1 MRIEA
6 FTRYNEMTGDAY
18 VMDYT
23 QATAGKRKVCIKEE
37 DPDDIA
43 SFHLIN
49 PRKTTYWA
57 VNFEENPAVLKGSDQ
72 CECMFVSSRASSKGW
87 VCLVELKYC
96 LEKNIERNA
105 GDAFKQLYE
114 TLNKL
119 VELNIVDYKSHR
131 IYLNISI
138 PEHSHRAPFTAFQN
152 TQDDLLECLYTH
164 KVKVLGYNEVL
175 ILNECFIRPPKEEI
189 WNLYVSLNGRSENIK
204 WNHKGKVSAFGIF
217 YYLCA
222 LKLTS

>member
-138 PEHSHRAPFTAFQN
+138 PERSHRAPFTAFQN

-189 WNLYVSLNGRSENIK
+189 
-204 WNHKGKVSAFGIF
+204 
-217 YYLCA
+217 
-222 LKLTS
+222 

>member
-1 MRIEA
+1 
-6 FTRYNEMTGDAY
+6 
-18 VMDYT
+18 
-23 QATAGKRKVCIKEE
+23 
-37 DPDDIA
+37 
-43 SFHLIN
+43 
-49 PRKTTYWA
+49 
-57 VNFEENPAVLKGSDQ
+57 
-72 CECMFVSSRASSKGW
+72 MFVSSRASSKGW

-189 WNLYVSLNGRSENIK
+189 
-204 WNHKGKVSAFGIF
+204 
-217 YYLCA
+217 
-222 LKLTS
+222 

>member
-72 CECMFVSSRASSKGW
+72 CECMFVSSRASSRDGFAW
-87 VCLVELKYC
+87 
-96 LEKNIERNA
+96 
-105 GDAFKQLYE
+105 
-114 TLNKL
+114 LNF
-119 VELNIVDYKSHR
+119 NIVWKR
-131 IYLNISI
+131 
-138 PEHSHRAPFTAFQN
+138 T
-152 TQDDLLECLYTH
+152 
-164 KVKVLGYNEVL
+164 
-175 ILNECFIRPPKEEI
+175 
-189 WNLYVSLNGRSENIK
+189 
-204 WNHKGKVSAFGIF
+204 
-217 YYLCA
+217 
-222 LKLTS
+222 

>member
-72 CECMFVSSRASSKGW
+72 CECMFVSVGQAVRDGFAW
-87 VCLVELKYC
+87 
-96 LEKNIERNA
+96 
-105 GDAFKQLYE
+105 
-114 TLNKL
+114 LN
-119 VELNIVDYKSHR
+119 LNIVWKR
-131 IYLNISI
+131 
-138 PEHSHRAPFTAFQN
+138 T
-152 TQDDLLECLYTH
+152 
-164 KVKVLGYNEVL
+164 
-175 ILNECFIRPPKEEI
+175 
-189 WNLYVSLNGRSENIK
+189 
-204 WNHKGKVSAFGIF
+204 
-217 YYLCA
+217 
-222 LKLTS
+222 

>member
-175 ILNECFIRPPKEEI
+175 ILNECFIRPP
-189 WNLYVSLNGRSENIK
+189 NVSLNGRSENIK

>member
-114 TLNKL
+114 TLN
-119 VELNIVDYKSHR
+119 IPIGHR
-131 IYLNISI
+131 LLLFRI
-138 PEHSHRAPFTAFQN
+138 PKMICWN
-152 TQDDLLECLYTH
+152 VYI
-164 KVKVLGYNEVL
+164 L
-175 ILNECFIRPPKEEI
+175 IR
-189 WNLYVSLNGRSENIK
+189 
-204 WNHKGKVSAFGIF
+204 
-217 YYLCA
+217 
-222 LKLTS
+222 LKYWDIMKF

>member
-119 VELNIVDYKSHR
+119 VELNIVDAEFN
-131 IYLNISI
+131 LQMQ
-138 PEHSHRAPFTAFQN
+138 QN
-152 TQDDLLECLYTH
+152 SD
-164 KVKVLGYNEVL
+164 
-175 ILNECFIRPPKEEI
+175 
-189 WNLYVSLNGRSENIK
+189 
-204 WNHKGKVSAFGIF
+204 
-217 YYLCA
+217 
-222 LKLTS
+222 

>member
-175 ILNECFIRPPKEEI
+175 ILNECFIRPPKEGD
-189 WNLYVSLNGRSENIK
+189 LKYVSLNGRSENIK

>member
-152 TQDDLLECLYTH
+152 TQDDCWNVYI
-164 KVKVLGYNEVL
+164 L
-175 ILNECFIRPPKEEI
+175 IR
-189 WNLYVSLNGRSENIK
+189 
-204 WNHKGKVSAFGIF
+204 
-217 YYLCA
+217 
-222 LKLTS
+222 LKYWDIMKF

>member
-138 PEHSHRAPFTAFQN
+138 GKFYQFNLSSCIRQQNSLTAQFVSFS
-152 TQDDLLECLYTH
+152 LS
-164 KVKVLGYNEVL
+164 
-175 ILNECFIRPPKEEI
+175 
-189 WNLYVSLNGRSENIK
+189 NLAN
-204 WNHKGKVSAFGIF
+204 IF
-217 YYLCA
+217 YPPPQFLQ
-222 LKLTS
+222 

>member
-57 VNFEENPAVLKGSDQ
+57 VNFEENPAVLKGSLIS
-72 CECMFVSSRASSKGW
+72 VN
-87 VCLVELKYC
+87 VCLFPVGQAV
-96 LEKNIERNA
+96 RDGFA
-105 GDAFKQLYE
+105 W
-114 TLNKL
+114 LN
-119 VELNIVDYKSHR
+119 LNIVWKR
-131 IYLNISI
+131 
-138 PEHSHRAPFTAFQN
+138 T
-152 TQDDLLECLYTH
+152 
-164 KVKVLGYNEVL
+164 
-175 ILNECFIRPPKEEI
+175 
-189 WNLYVSLNGRSENIK
+189 
-204 WNHKGKVSAFGIF
+204 
-217 YYLCA
+217 
-222 LKLTS
+222 

>member
-6 FTRYNEMTGDAY
+6 FTRYNEMTLSGD

-138 PEHSHRAPFTAFQN
+138 PEHFHRAPFTAFQN
-152 TQDDLLECLYTH
+152 TQDDLLECLYTY

-189 WNLYVSLNGRSENIK
+189 
-204 WNHKGKVSAFGIF
+204 
-217 YYLCA
+217 
-222 LKLTS
+222 

>member
-131 IYLNISI
+131 IYLKIYLYLNIPIGHRLLLFRI
-138 PEHSHRAPFTAFQN
+138 PKMICWN
-152 TQDDLLECLYTH
+152 VYI
-164 KVKVLGYNEVL
+164 L
-175 ILNECFIRPPKEEI
+175 IR
-189 WNLYVSLNGRSENIK
+189 
-204 WNHKGKVSAFGIF
+204 
-217 YYLCA
+217 
-222 LKLTS
+222 LKYWDIMKF

>member
-57 VNFEENPAVLKGSDQ
+57 VRKPGNALL
-72 CECMFVSSRASSKGW
+72 SRFDLRYVAES
-87 VCLVELKYC
+87 
-96 LEKNIERNA
+96 
-105 GDAFKQLYE
+105 
-114 TLNKL
+114 
-119 VELNIVDYKSHR
+119 
-131 IYLNISI
+131 
-138 PEHSHRAPFTAFQN
+138 TA
-152 TQDDLLECLYTH
+152 D
-164 KVKVLGYNEVL
+164 
-175 ILNECFIRPPKEEI
+175 
-189 WNLYVSLNGRSENIK
+189 
-204 WNHKGKVSAFGIF
+204 
-217 YYLCA
+217 
-222 LKLTS
+222 

>member
-189 WNLYVSLNGRSENIK
+189 RNLYVSLNGRSENIK